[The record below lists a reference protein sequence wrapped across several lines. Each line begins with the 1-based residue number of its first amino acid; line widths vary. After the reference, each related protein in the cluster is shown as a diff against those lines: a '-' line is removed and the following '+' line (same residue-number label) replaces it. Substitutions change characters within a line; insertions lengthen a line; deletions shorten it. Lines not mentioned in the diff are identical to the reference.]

1 LHSVKI
7 RRWDCFSKRV
17 FEKGFKKIIAICG
30 DGTINEVAKGFFT
43 FNEDKENAAI
53 ADIYSAAAN
62 EGDYHHKNGD
72 SDVDTI
78 IL

>member
-1 LHSVKI
+1 MTFTLKSRKFGKILKLHSVKI

-43 FNEDKENAAI
+43 FNEDKENAVRI
-53 ADIYSAAAN
+53 
-62 EGDYHHKNGD
+62 
-72 SDVDTI
+72 
-78 IL
+78 